1 MRNVLTAALI
11 AAALI
16 AAAGMAYAAAG
27 TGGTDYVEYRYDVE
41 PGDTVWDVAAKIALP
56 EDDVR
61 DVVRLI
67 KKQNGIT
74 DAAALQPGQTL
85 RVTVERAR

>member
-1 MRNVLTAALI
+1 MKKWAL

-16 AAAGMAYAAAG
+16 AAAGMAYAAG

-61 DVVRLI
+61 DVVQLI